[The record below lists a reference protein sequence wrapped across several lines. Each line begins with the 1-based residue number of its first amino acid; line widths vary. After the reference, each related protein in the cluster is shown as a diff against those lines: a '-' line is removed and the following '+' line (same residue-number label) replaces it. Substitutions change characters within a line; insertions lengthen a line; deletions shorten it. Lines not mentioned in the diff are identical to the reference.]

1 MMNGM
6 NMNKMLKQVKQMQK
20 QMGEEQAE
28 LNKQEF
34 TGTAPDDMVK
44 VTFTGDRKMTDMQI
58 KPEAIDPDDP
68 DMLSDL
74 VLTAVNEALGKVED
88 ATQSTLG
95 KYTKGMPGM

>member
-20 QMGEEQAE
+20 QMGAEQEE

-34 TGTAPDDMVK
+34 TGTAPDEMVK
-44 VTFTGDRKMTDMQI
+44 VVFTGDRKMTDMQI
-58 KPEAIDPDDP
+58 NPEAIDPDDP

-74 VLTAVNEALGKVED
+74 VLTAVNDALGKIDE
-88 ATQSTLG
+88 ATQNTLG